1 MQNMVKEIV
10 DMDRRAREITE
21 AAQQEK
27 INSEKEVAA
36 KREEIREDYLKR
48 ARERNCAQ
56 RAEGAGSR

>member
-27 INSEKEVAA
+27 INSEK
-36 KREEIREDYLKR
+36 
-48 ARERNCAQ
+48 
-56 RAEGAGSR
+56 